1 MTIFIESKKMTD
13 KGATEIVSRPDD
25 LVRKIVRAWW
35 QSNTDHCFESKKLFR
50 KAVRRNR
57 KTLESF
63 ESIET
68 LFTSSNYLFSTR
80 AKDRK
85 ETLYFEDRNTKQT
98 GRLRQ
103 QHRKGPLARI
113 DKKPKTH
120 RFVSKKRYKCLKQW
134 HEKDSKQPP
143 KFFNYE
149 KRPTVG
155 KHHIEFAYGRKVSGW
170 HRSEGTVEMNTQD
183 LDRRIESTLENI
195 VGICSNTVKK

>member
-1 MTIFIESKKMTD
+1 MTTFIENKKMTD
-13 KGATEIVSRPDD
+13 KRATGIISRPDD
-25 LVRKIVRAWW
+25 LVREIVRAWC
-35 QSNTDHCFESKKLFR
+35 QSNIDHCFESKKLFR

-85 ETLYFEDRNTKQT
+85 ETLYFEDRDTKQT

-120 RFVSKKRYKCLKQW
+120 RFISKKRYKCLKQW
-134 HEKDSKQPP
+134 GEKHSKQPP
-143 KFFNYE
+143 KFFSDE
-149 KRPTVG
+149 KRPAVG

-170 HRSEGTVEMNTQD
+170 HRSEGTVEMNRQD
-183 LDRRIESTLENI
+183 LDRRIASALENI
-195 VGICSNTVKK
+195 VGICSNTIRK

>member
-1 MTIFIESKKMTD
+1 MAIFVGTERVTGEKLAEFIYEQDKLLKQMVKVWYKSK
-13 KGATEIVSRPDD
+13 I
-25 LVRKIVRAWW
+25 
-35 QSNTDHCFESKKLFR
+35 DHRFKDEKRFKR
-50 KAVRRNR
+50 AVRRNL
-57 KTLESF
+57 KTLDSLATV
-63 ESIET
+63 ET

-85 ETLYFEDRNTKQT
+85 ETLYFEDRDTKQT

-120 RFVSKKRYKCLKQW
+120 RFVSKMRYKCLKQW

-155 KHHIEFAYGRKVSGW
+155 KHHIEFAYGREVSGW
-170 HRSEGTVEMNTQD
+170 HRSEGTVEMNRQA
-183 LDRRIESTLENI
+183 LDRRIASALENI
-195 VGICSNTVKK
+195 VGIRSNTIKK